1 MTYAQHEVSILIVDD
16 HRLTL
21 DLLQTMVSAAFPA
34 CRVLTADSG
43 ERALELC
50 ATQAPHIIVMDIS
63 MGGIDGIEATR
74 RIKLLLPDTQVVMHS
89 GNDAEIYRKAS
100 AAAGT
105 AAFVSKSRTSCDLI
119 PAISALL

>member
-1 MTYAQHEVSILIVDD
+1 MTHAQHDVLILIVDD

-21 DLLQTMVSAAFPA
+21 MALEALLSAAFPA
-34 CRVLTADSG
+34 CRVLTTDSG

-50 ATQAPHIIVMDIS
+50 AIQAPDIIVMDIGL
-63 MGGIDGIEATR
+63 GGIDGIEATR
-74 RIKLLLPDTQVVMHS
+74 RVKLLLPDAQVVMHS

-100 AAAGT
+100 AAAGA
-105 AAFVSKSRTSCDLI
+105 AAFVSKRRTISDLI